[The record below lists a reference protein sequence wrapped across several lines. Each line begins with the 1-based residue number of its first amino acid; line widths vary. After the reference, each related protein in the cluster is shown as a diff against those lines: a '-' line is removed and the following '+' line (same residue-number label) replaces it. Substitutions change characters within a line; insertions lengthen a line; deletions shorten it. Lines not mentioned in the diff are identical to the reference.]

1 LNELIPK
8 LDKEINLIF
17 DVSKDPKYLNGDNME
32 KMFDVLK
39 DLSEVEAKFKTLE
52 EESLKYN
59 RWQEVLET

>member
-1 LNELIPK
+1 
-8 LDKEINLIF
+8 
-17 DVSKDPKYLNGDNME
+17 ME

-59 RWQEVLET
+59 RWQEVLETQPTVFENLDAAREEITLRCLMWRSL

>member
-17 DVSKDPKYLNGDNME
+17 DVSKDPKYLNGENME